1 MRFQEARNIILLERS
16 DDNMKR
22 AYACLML
29 LLMLI
34 GVAGCSTTTNL
45 QNENYL
51 LDEKFDTEAYL
62 PGYDMQNSYA
72 RYKVAC
78 ETEEAYYFK
87 PDQDVFLYFYDKE
100 SGLSGKLCGR
110 PECPH
115 DSPACNAYL
124 DVRFGIS
131 YYDGK
136 IYFVKSENARLA
148 LYAMD
153 TDGNQLQKVQEL
165 KSDMNGINPLVR
177 IHRGYIYTAVVK
189 SEVNEGKDMY
199 RLIVQQE
206 VLGQE
211 EGETVIV
218 YQESVSSAEFGLD
231 FYLQAQGNTLY
242 LLVNKQNA
250 SSLQTEFSLHAY
262 DSRTRHQ
269 EEVVQGMYQGK
280 FTSDFIL
287 EDHKGYIALYTIE
300 DDGKYYVQEIDIPGK
315 RLSELT
321 EISTGDPML
330 SLGLQEGV
338 VIGYQGAGEP
348 SYYLTDWEGNLLRQG
363 DLPLLEGQTEVYVS
377 VMGNLDD
384 GVLFLLSTYQEES
397 IAEAL
402 LLVPLDP
409 AEEPETLWQGTAYL
423 R

>member
-136 IYFVKSENARLA
+136 IRKCKACAVRYGYRWKS
-148 LYAMD
+148 
-153 TDGNQLQKVQEL
+153 
-165 KSDMNGINPLVR
+165 
-177 IHRGYIYTAVVK
+177 TA
-189 SEVNEGKDMY
+189 EG
-199 RLIVQQE
+199 
-206 VLGQE
+206 
-211 EGETVIV
+211 
-218 YQESVSSAEFGLD
+218 
-231 FYLQAQGNTLY
+231 
-242 LLVNKQNA
+242 
-250 SSLQTEFSLHAY
+250 
-262 DSRTRHQ
+262 SRT
-269 EEVVQGMYQGK
+269 EE
-280 FTSDFIL
+280 
-287 EDHKGYIALYTIE
+287 
-300 DDGKYYVQEIDIPGK
+300 
-315 RLSELT
+315 
-321 EISTGDPML
+321 
-330 SLGLQEGV
+330 
-338 VIGYQGAGEP
+338 
-348 SYYLTDWEGNLLRQG
+348 
-363 DLPLLEGQTEVYVS
+363 
-377 VMGNLDD
+377 
-384 GVLFLLSTYQEES
+384 
-397 IAEAL
+397 
-402 LLVPLDP
+402 
-409 AEEPETLWQGTAYL
+409 
-423 R
+423 